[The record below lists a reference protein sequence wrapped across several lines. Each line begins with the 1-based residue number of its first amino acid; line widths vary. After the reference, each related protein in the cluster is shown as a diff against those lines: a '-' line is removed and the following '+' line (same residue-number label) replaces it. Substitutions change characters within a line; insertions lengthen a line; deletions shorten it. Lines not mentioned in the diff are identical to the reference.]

1 MSSQI
6 DLDLIAS
13 LLSDGKVIAYPT
25 ESCFGLGCDPDNEH
39 ALNKILTLKQRS
51 IEQGVIIIGD
61 SFHQLQQYCHSL
73 TTDEVSQME
82 NAWPGPTTYI
92 VPSCT
97 HHWLRGKHSSIG
109 IRVPGHD
116 LARQICTIF
125 AKPIVSTSANPHGLE
140 SAKTASMV
148 RHYFHD
154 QVDYIIDEA
163 VGGRLLPSQIVDLK
177 TGKILR

>member
-25 ESCFGLGCDPDNEH
+25 ESRFGLGCDPDNEH

-73 TTDEVSQME
+73 TTDEVGQME

-92 VPSCT
+92 VPSST
-97 HHWLRGKHSSIG
+97 HHWLRGKTFLHW
-109 IRVPGHD
+109 
-116 LARQICTIF
+116 
-125 AKPIVSTSANPHGLE
+125 
-140 SAKTASMV
+140 
-148 RHYFHD
+148 Y
-154 QVDYIIDEA
+154 
-163 VGGRLLPSQIVDLK
+163 
-177 TGKILR
+177 